1 MLSLHGYVHVS
12 DAGYIPSENL
22 VLMQIQYREH
32 WLEVLFS
39 IFDEPPTV
47 LHRGGLK
54 QCELWSEFSTSV
66 IKRVGG
72 KIGCMENIKKHIE
85 SFEPLISDCSYCQI
99 RASMWIGVFSKKTAA
114 IPKFSTLL

>member
-32 WLEVLFS
+32 WLEILFS
-39 IFDEPPTV
+39 IFDEPPTPSHAV
-47 LHRGGLK
+47 LHRGK
-54 QCELWSEFSTSV
+54 QCELWSQFSTSV

-85 SFEPLISDCSYCQI
+85 SFEPLISDCSHCQV
-99 RASMWIGVFSKKTAA
+99 RALTGIDVD
-114 IPKFSTLL
+114 